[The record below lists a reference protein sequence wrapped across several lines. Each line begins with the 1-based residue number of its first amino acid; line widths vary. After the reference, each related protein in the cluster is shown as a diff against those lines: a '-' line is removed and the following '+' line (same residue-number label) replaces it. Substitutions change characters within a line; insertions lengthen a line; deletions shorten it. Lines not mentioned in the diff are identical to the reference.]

1 MQIMD
6 QFPTRNTQSA
16 LRQDSSWTATAMTRD
31 VSSPSDI
38 ISIQDDVIR
47 SKAGS
52 IIRMME
58 DVLTTPVFQ
67 QGNVLYL
74 QR

>member
-1 MQIMD
+1 MEILE
-6 QFPTRNTQSA
+6 QFSIRNTQSA
-16 LRQDSSWTATAMTRD
+16 LRQDSAWTATPMTRD

-38 ISIQDDVIR
+38 KSIQDDVIR

-67 QGNVLYL
+67 QGNYLYL
-74 QR
+74 QL